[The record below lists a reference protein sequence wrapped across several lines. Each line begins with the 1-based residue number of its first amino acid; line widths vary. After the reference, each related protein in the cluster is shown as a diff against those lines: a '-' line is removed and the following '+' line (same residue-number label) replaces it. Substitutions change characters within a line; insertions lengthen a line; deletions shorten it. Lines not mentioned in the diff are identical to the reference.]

1 VTNGAPAQ
9 NPALA
14 ALQAGLQQLMNKNY
28 PKAIELF
35 TQAQQQGSPSYDVL
49 YNLGR
54 SYRQFG
60 QSLYESDKM
69 QAHDYMKRAAEYF
82 EEATRQ
88 KNDALDAY
96 FQLGL
101 CYRDLERPSHAIIAF
116 KKAQALDPQDP
127 AVYYQLGQAAMEQN
141 AYREA
146 ESYLQDG
153 LKIKV
158 DHPLIL
164 IALGR
169 LYTDTKQPASAIKRL
184 RQATQQDPDIW
195 EGWYELGRAHMKQ
208 KEWKSALSAL
218 ERARQIIG
226 YQLEIYTAMATCH
239 LKINQKAD
247 AGQIVNEILQR
258 DPHNAEAIRL
268 KKLL

>member
-1 VTNGAPAQ
+1 
-9 NPALA
+9 
-14 ALQAGLQQLMNKNY
+14 
-28 PKAIELF
+28 
-35 TQAQQQGSPSYDVL
+35 
-49 YNLGR
+49 
-54 SYRQFG
+54 
-60 QSLYESDKM
+60 
-69 QAHDYMKRAAEYF
+69 
-82 EEATRQ
+82 
-88 KNDALDAY
+88 
-96 FQLGL
+96 
-101 CYRDLERPSHAIIAF
+101 
-116 KKAQALDPQDP
+116 
-127 AVYYQLGQAAMEQN
+127 MEQN